1 MDVNTIS
8 KKYAMIGGVAFLSAI
23 LLLSMTA
30 SSASAHMRQLVTIGG
45 KQYLLEVGSQVEP
58 PYVGEKNA
66 VDFFAWTPDPHD
78 PLNDSAKGI
87 KNITGLDKTVS
98 VIVSAGPVSK
108 RLDFTPNPSN
118 TAQYDATF
126 YPTAQTTYTYT
137 LVGKINNTPVHIS
150 YRCVPGAG
158 DDTPGNNTKA
168 TVSAGVVRLM
178 VAGGYACPVPK
189 VNIP

>member
-1 MDVNTIS
+1 MEVNTRS
-8 KKYAMIGGVAFLSAI
+8 KKYAMMCSVAFLSAI
-23 LLLSMTA
+23 LLFSMTA
-30 SSASAHMRQLVTIGG
+30 SSAFAHMRQLLTIGG

-58 PYVGEKNA
+58 PYVSDKNG
-66 VDFFAWTPDPHD
+66 VQFFAWTPDPKD

-87 KNITGLDKTVS
+87 KNITGLDKTVQ

-108 RLDFTPNPSN
+108 RLGFTPNPSN
-118 TAQYDATF
+118 TAEYDATF

-137 LVGKINNTPVHIS
+137 LVGKINDHPIQIG

-158 DDTPGNNTKA
+158 DDTPGNKTKA
-168 TVSAGVVRLM
+168 TISPDVVRLE

>member
-1 MDVNTIS
+1 MDVNTTS

-23 LLLSMTA
+23 LLFSMTA
-30 SSASAHMRQLVTIGG
+30 SSASAHMRQLLTVGG
-45 KQYLLEVGSQVEP
+45 KKYLLEVGSQVEP

-87 KNITGLDKTVS
+87 KNLTGLDKTVS

-126 YPTAQTTYTYT
+126 FPTAQTTYTYT
-137 LVGKINNTPVHIS
+137 LVGKINNTPIHIS

-168 TVSAGVVRLM
+168 TVSAGVVRVM
-178 VAGGYACPVPK
+178 VAGGYACPIPK

>member
-1 MDVNTIS
+1 MEVKTIS

-23 LLLSMTA
+23 LLFSMTV
-30 SSASAHMRQLVTIGG
+30 SSASAHMRQLLTIGG
-45 KQYLLEVGSQVEP
+45 KRYLLEVGSQTEP
-58 PYVGEKNA
+58 PYVGDKNA

-87 KNITGLDKTVS
+87 KNITGLDKTVH
-98 VIVSAGPVSK
+98 VIVNAGPVSK
-108 RLDFTPNPSN
+108 MLDFTPSTTN
-118 TAQYDATF
+118 TAEYDATF
-126 YPTAQTTYTYT
+126 FPTAQTTYTYT
-137 LVGKINNTPVHIS
+137 LVGKVNNIPIHIS

-168 TVSAGVVRLM
+168 TISTGVVRLM
-178 VAGGYACPVPK
+178 VAGGYACPIPR

>member
-1 MDVNTIS
+1 MEVNTIS

-23 LLLSMTA
+23 LLFSMTA
-30 SSASAHMRQLVTIGG
+30 SSAFAHMRQLLSIGG
-45 KQYLLEVGSQVEP
+45 KRYLLEVGSQVEP
-58 PYVGEKNA
+58 PFVGDKNA
-66 VDFFAWTPDPHD
+66 VDFFAWIPDPHD

-87 KNITGLDKTVS
+87 KNITGLDKTVN

-118 TAQYDATF
+118 TAQYDASF

-137 LVGKINNTPVHIS
+137 LVGKINNTPIHIS

-168 TVSAGVVRLM
+168 TVSSGVVRDM
-178 VAGGYACPVPK
+178 VAGGYACPIPI